1 MKTKMLIVAIA
12 TLMVGFTSCKKDKN
26 EPVSTQSGLDASKTS
41 KIKKGEPVSF
51 NFSQAPVK
59 S

>member
-26 EPVSTQSGLDASKTS
+26 EPVSTH
-41 KIKKGEPVSF
+41 
-51 NFSQAPVK
+51 
-59 S
+59 